1 MLGFAL
7 ALIGFKLENK
17 NVWEQFKTAPGMHLH
32 FISPGVQQSFKIF

>member
-17 NVWEQFKTAPGMHLH
+17 NVWEQFKTAPGMHPYRV
-32 FISPGVQQSFKIF
+32 IVSATYP